1 MLLIHN
7 GSLVSSDGLRRADVL
22 IDGERISAIVD
33 PLSDLASQLAIEDVH
48 AVQRVDAEGLL
59 VFPGL
64 IDVHTHM
71 RQPGGEQ
78 KEDFYTGTSAALAG
92 GVTSIFAMP
101 NTSPAVTSRATLDL
115 ALDLAQQNAV
125 CDYGMFIGAT
135 NANMRLKADNP
146 DLRECGLK
154 MYMGSS
160 TGDLLVE
167 DFGAQYEHFQL
178 YPHDRVIGVHAE
190 HEPAVRYFG
199 QHGERRP
206 PIAAEV
212 EVARAVA
219 MAERCNRRVH
229 VCHVSSRREVEII
242 RDARARGVPVTCE
255 YAPHYLFLTT
265 DFEHGSVSEERT
277 HKLAGFAP
285 GDILEPATLYQMNP
299 PLREER
305 DIETLWANLDVADCI
320 ATDHAPHTLTEKNST
335 KPPSGVPGLE
345 TMLPLLLTAA
355 HEGRLGLPDIAR
367 LCCEGPART
376 FNIGAKGRIATGF
389 DADITLVDPREQW
402 VIGERQIFSKC
413 GWTPFAG
420 WHVRG
425 AVKQV
430 FLRGR
435 SAFADGMVIAARGA
449 GKRISN

>member
-1 MLLIHN
+1 MILITN
-7 GSLVSSDGLRRADVL
+7 GTLVSRAGLQHADVL
-22 IDGERISAIVD
+22 IDGERICALVD
-33 PLSDLASQLAIEDVH
+33 PQATIASQLADIQVI
-48 AVQRVDAEGLL
+48 DATGLL

-101 NTSPAVTSRATLDL
+101 NTSPAVTSRDTLDL
-115 ALDLAQQNAV
+115 VLDLAEQNAV
-125 CDYGMFIGAT
+125 CDYGVFMGAT
-135 NANMRLKADNP
+135 NTNMRLKADNP

-167 DFGAQYEHFQL
+167 DFGAQYEHFDL
-178 YPHDRVIGVHAE
+178 YPHERIIGVHAE

-206 PIAAEV
+206 HIAAEI

-219 MAERCNRRVH
+219 LAERCNRRVH
-229 VCHVSSRREVEII
+229 ICHVSSRREVEII
-242 RDARARGVPVTCE
+242 RDARSRGVPVTCE

-265 DFEHGSVSEERT
+265 DFEHGSMPDERT
-277 HKLAGFAP
+277 RALQAFVPGSMPAP
-285 GDILEPATLYQMNP
+285 ASLFQMNP
-299 PLREER
+299 PLRQER

-320 ATDHAPHTLTEKNST
+320 ATDHAPHTLDEKRNAT
-335 KPPSGVPGLE
+335 PPSGVPGLE
-345 TMLPLLLTAA
+345 TMLPLLLTAV
-355 HEGRLGLPDIAR
+355 HDGRLGLPDVAR

-376 FNIGAKGRIATGF
+376 FNMGAKGRIAVGY
-389 DADITLVDPREQW
+389 DADITLVDPHEQW
-402 VIGERQIFSKC
+402 VIGDRPYYSKC
-413 GWTPFAG
+413 GWSPFAG
-420 WHVRG
+420 WRVRG

-430 FLRGR
+430 FLRGQL
-435 SAFADGMVIAARGA
+435 AFFDGKVTAARGA

>member
-1 MLLIHN
+1 MILIHN
-7 GSLVSSDGLRRADVL
+7 GTLVSSSGLRRADVL
-22 IDGERISAIVD
+22 IDGERIAEV
-33 PLSDLASQLAIEDVH
+33 
-48 AVQRVDAEGLL
+48 VDAQASPALHPADTSIIDATGLL

-101 NTSPAVTSRATLDL
+101 NTSPAVTSRETLDMVLDL
-115 ALDLAQQNAV
+115 AAANCV
-125 CDYGMFIGAT
+125 CDYGLFLGAT
-135 NANMRLKADNP
+135 NTNMRLKAINP

-167 DFGAQYEHFQL
+167 DFGAQYEHFED
-178 YPHDRVIGVHAE
+178 YPHERVVAVHAE

-199 QHGERRP
+199 AHGERRP
-206 PIAAEV
+206 HIAAEI

-219 MAERCNRRVH
+219 LAQRCNRRVH
-229 VCHVSSRREVEII
+229 ICHVSSRREVEII

-255 YAPHYLFLTT
+255 FAPHYLFLTG
-265 DFEHGSVSEERT
+265 DFEHGSVPEARVHDLRT
-277 HKLAGFAP
+277 FAP
-285 GDILEPATLYQMNP
+285 GPILTPTALYQMNP
-299 PLREER
+299 PLRDES
-305 DIETLWANLDVADCI
+305 DIAMLWSNLDVADCI
-320 ATDHAPHTLTEKNST
+320 ATDHAPHTLAEKCSA

-355 HEGRLGLPDIAR
+355 HEGRLLLADIVR
-367 LCCEGPART
+367 LCCEGPANA
-376 FNIGAKGRIATGF
+376 FSLHAKGKITPGF
-389 DADITLVDPREQW
+389 DADITLVNPNEPW
-402 VIGERQIFSKC
+402 VIGERPYYTKC
-413 GWTPFAG
+413 GWSPFAG

-425 AVKQV
+425 AVKHV
-430 FLRGR
+430 ILRGQL
-435 SAFADGMVIAARGA
+435 AFADGKVIGARGS
-449 GKRISN
+449 GKRISNEAVR

>member
-1 MLLIHN
+1 MILIHN
-7 GSLVSSDGLRRADVL
+7 GLLVSTDGLQRADVL

-33 PLSDLASQLAIEDVH
+33 PQATIASQLTDVQ
-48 AVQRVDAEGLL
+48 VVDATDLL

-78 KEDFYTGTSAALAG
+78 KEDFYTGTGAALAG

-101 NTSPAVTSRATLDL
+101 NTSPAITSRDTLGV

-125 CDYGMFIGAT
+125 CDYGIFLGAT
-135 NANMRLKADNP
+135 NINMRLKADNP
-146 DLRECGLK
+146 DLLECGLK

-178 YPHDRVIGVHAE
+178 YPRDRVIAVHAE
-190 HEPAVRYFG
+190 HEPAVRYFSL
-199 QHGERRP
+199 HGERRP
-206 PIAAEV
+206 HIAAEV

-219 MAERCNRRVH
+219 LAERCNRRVH

-265 DFEHGSVSEERT
+265 DFEHGCVTEERT
-277 HKLAGFAP
+277 RELAEFAP
-285 GDILEPATLYQMNP
+285 GDALDPLALYQMNP

-305 DIETLWANLDVADCI
+305 DIDTLWANLDVADCI
-320 ATDHAPHTLTEKNST
+320 ATDHAPHTLEEKNSA

-355 HEGRLGLPDIAR
+355 HAGRLSLSDIAR

-376 FNIGAKGRIATGF
+376 FNIPAKGRIAVGF
-389 DADITLVDPREQW
+389 DADITLIDPREQW
-402 VIGERQIFSKC
+402 TIGERPIFSKC

-435 SAFADGMVIAARGA
+435 PAFVGGKVVANRGA